1 MNISQESTG
10 LLTTTVCI
18 EVDKSDYQ
26 PKVDDKLREYRR
38 KVKMP
43 GFREGKVP
51 VGVVNK
57 MYGKAILVD
66 EINNLI
72 SEALENY
79 LNEQDIQTLA
89 SPLPNRDKQEQI
101 DFDTQETFSFYF
113 DLALRPEVKIDLGA
127 LKKIRLYE
135 IESDESKVDEYIAHI
150 RKSFGKFEE
159 TDIVEESSLVSCDI
173 VEINDAGEEFTG
185 CISTSSVIAVDKI
198 SDKDIKEQF
207 VGAQAG
213 AVIVMNPLDAFG
225 NKTEVAAM
233 LNMKP
238 EELQEPLNR
247 FNFKINSIRRLVPA
261 DIDEKLLAE
270 VFPRENLQ
278 SEEELR
284 ERVRK
289 DITASYEREAQT
301 LMFNDTLEAL
311 LEATNV
317 ALPDEFL
324 RRWLLEAD
332 DKGDTTQDD
341 IDKNYDTYA
350 QQLKTALIRNQ
361 LIVDHDIKVEEDDF
375 YSYIFRMMGIDHS
388 AAELDEA
395 RKMSVQ
401 HIIDNISKDKKQ
413 MERVQERIMEEKVAQ
428 LMMETVPYT
437 KENITADAFSELV
450 KEK

>member
-26 PKVDDKLREYRR
+26 PKVDEKLREYRK

-113 DLALRPEVKIDLGA
+113 DLALRPEVKVDLGA
-127 LKKIRLYE
+127 LENIRLYD
-135 IESDESKVDEYIAHI
+135 IEADESKVDEYIAHI

-159 TDIVEESSLVSCDI
+159 TDIVEENSLVSCDI

-185 CISTSSVIAVDKI
+185 GINTTNVIAVDKI
-198 SDKDIKEQF
+198 ADKDTKEQF

-238 EELQEPLNR
+238 EDLQEPLN
-247 FNFKINSIRRLVPA
+247 NFKFSINSIRRLEPA

-289 DITASYEREAQT
+289 DITTSYAREAQT
-301 LMFNDTLEAL
+301 LMFNNTLEAL
-311 LEATNV
+311 LKTTDVN
-317 ALPDEFL
+317 LPDDFL
-324 RRWLLEAD
+324 RRWLLESD
-332 DKGDTTQDD
+332 EKGATTQND
-341 IDKNYDTYA
+341 IEENYDSYA

-361 LIVDHDIKVEEDDF
+361 LIEDYGIKVEEDDY
-375 YSYIFRMMGIDHS
+375 YSYIFKMMGIDQS
-388 AAELDEA
+388 EPELDEA

-401 HIIDNISKDKKQ
+401 QIIDNISKDKKQ
-413 MERVQERIMEEKVAQ
+413 MDRVTERILEEKVAAVIT
-428 LMMETVPYT
+428 ENVPYI
-437 KENITADAFSELV
+437 KESVTADAFSELI